1 MITINY
7 SGGLGNQLWQYA
19 AGRVLSQELG
29 LLLLSKK
36 IKGFKDCP
44 QIIKGKAKLSPKIEL
59 NGHLIPKNLNPQR
72 IVLNGYFER
81 YEYVSPYMEQ
91 IKKWFTPVMQVPPV
105 PSNTLTISIRRGSNN
120 WPVESLCP
128 SMDFYLEKIFKLGFQ
143 NHLICTDSPKDKFIT
158 DLAGQIPSAK
168 IIQSAALEQ
177 FSLIQQSKNI
187 LIAPSTFSW
196 WAAMTG
202 QAERIFWPRI
212 PALDFTNS
220 EYDWFPTNC
229 EILELI

>member
-1 MITINY
+1 VITINY

-19 AGRVLSQELG
+19 VGRVLSQELG

-36 IKGFKDCP
+36 IEGFADCP
-44 QIIKGKAKLSPKIEL
+44 RIIKGKVKLTPKIEL
-59 NGHLIPKNLNPQR
+59 SGHLIPRNLGPQR

-81 YEYVSPYMEQ
+81 YEYISPYMDQ
-91 IKKWFTPVMQVPPV
+91 IKKWFTPIVQTQPV
-105 PSNTLTISIRRGSNN
+105 PSKALTISIRRGSNN
-120 WPVESLCP
+120 WPVDTLCP
-128 SMDFYLEKIFKLGFQ
+128 SIDYYLEKVFELGFQ
-143 NHLICTDSPKDKFIT
+143 SHLICTDSPKDEFIT
-158 DLAGQIPSAK
+158 DLANRIPNARIVESGP
-168 IIQSAALEQ
+168 LEQ
-177 FSLIQQSKNI
+177 FALIQQSKNI

-202 QAERIFWPRI
+202 EAERIFWPRI

-229 EILELI
+229 KKLELI